1 MSENLFTTF
10 NISSQGLSV
19 QRQRLSAT
27 AKNIANVNTTK
38 DIDGKPYRREI
49 VTVKAIKGSQFESE
63 LKNQLQLEA
72 TNPAHTSGVISGNPA
87 SSPNALIAEISRD
100 NSPPRLIYEPSHPDA
115 NEDGYVAVPNI
126 NIVTEMVEMITAQ
139 RAFEANASVIE
150 SAKNMA
156 RDSLEI

>member
-49 VTVKAIKGSQFESE
+49 VGVKAIKGTPFASE
-63 LKNQLQLEA
+63 LRNQIELET
-72 TNPAHTSGVISGNPA
+72 TNPAHTSRSLSINPEGYI
-87 SSPNALIAEISRD
+87 NTLRAEISKD
-100 NSPPRLIYEPSHPDA
+100 NSQPRLIYEPSHPDA

-126 NIVTEMVEMITAQ
+126 NIVTEMVEMIAAQ